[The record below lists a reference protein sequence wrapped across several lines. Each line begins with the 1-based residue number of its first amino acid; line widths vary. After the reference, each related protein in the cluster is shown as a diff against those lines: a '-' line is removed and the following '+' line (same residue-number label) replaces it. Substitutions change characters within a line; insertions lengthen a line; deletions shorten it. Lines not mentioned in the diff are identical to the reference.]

1 MAPPRACL
9 CHHKR
14 EELRRARERQS
25 KRQINETKLR
35 RKADGRA
42 FALAGMRS
50 AELWPSTPTRGPPGR
65 LADHNPNP
73 NPNPNPNAGAIMAAG
88 TNALLN
94 VCDADKVCCG
104 FKPD

>member
-1 MAPPRACL
+1 VHVPNP
-9 CHHKR
+9 
-14 EELRRARERQS
+14 
-25 KRQINETKLR
+25 NP
-35 RKADGRA
+35 D
-42 FALAGMRS
+42 
-50 AELWPSTPTRGPPGR
+50 
-65 LADHNPNP
+65 PNP